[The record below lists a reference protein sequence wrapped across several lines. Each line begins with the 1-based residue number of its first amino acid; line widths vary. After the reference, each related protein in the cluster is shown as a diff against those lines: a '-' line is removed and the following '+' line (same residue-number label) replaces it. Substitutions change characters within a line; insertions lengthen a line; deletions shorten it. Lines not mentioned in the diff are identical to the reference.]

1 MAVVAGVD
9 PTRIGAVVFIL
20 SRSKPMRLLL
30 AYFIGGF
37 GLSLIIGFVVLFVLK
52 GFDVGKKSSAPPEIL
67 IAVGALALLAAVLVG
82 TGVSARL
89 RDMLQARHPQANVPS
104 LDRPANADESR
115 SIEQMPGFAKLPKR
129 AQTALQSESPW
140 VAWVAGLAVGMPS
153 AYYLA
158 AIAAILNAG
167 VGVGWQISAI
177 FVFNILA
184 FVAAEIP
191 IVGYAIAPDATR
203 NRVDELYSWVNA
215 RHRLVVT
222 IVAAVAGAYLLAV
235 GISKL

>member
-1 MAVVAGVD
+1 MWGTVVLMAVVAGVD

-52 GFDVGKKSSAPPEIL
+52 GVDVGKKSSAPPEIL

-82 TGVSARL
+82 TGASARL

-115 SIEQMPGFAKLPKR
+115 SIEEVPASPSSPNERKLHCGASR
-129 AQTALQSESPW
+129 RGSR
-140 VAWVAGLAVGMPS
+140 GLRGS
-153 AYYLA
+153 
-158 AIAAILNAG
+158 
-167 VGVGWQISAI
+167 
-177 FVFNILA
+177 
-184 FVAAEIP
+184 
-191 IVGYAIAPDATR
+191 
-203 NRVDELYSWVNA
+203 
-215 RHRLVVT
+215 RLVCRALT
-222 IVAAVAGAYLLAV
+222 IWRLSQRFSTLESGSARR
-235 GISKL
+235 